1 MMTKICVSRYI
12 TIQNKDA
19 ALKTLHEGIIFLLD
33 KQQVINIELTLNKTN
48 LN

>member
-1 MMTKICVSRYI
+1 MMAKLYAFRYI

-33 KQQVINIELTLNKTN
+33 KHQVIIN
-48 LN
+48 